1 MPQFRRRPAAGRTA
15 AGERGLR
22 RIDPQRD
29 GSELAYRR
37 RYLTGGRFNLG
48 RDAGRVVLR
57 HEHVDQFQQAV
68 VREARA
74 SRRSSRSC
82 RSTSLGGAA
91 TSTSAILRRC
101 CATSTSGPGDGCAQ
115 SPGSSGN
122 AGLLG
127 SPSCDAAASAG
138 IWRRKPLVARMAL
151 VAQQQPRA
159 YYRSP
164 ERLPRLARPNFPRGE
179 QGRLTHRTAV
189 YGPVCTV
196 VWEGEAVRPTP
207 IPIVRSLK
215 RTRSQNRALTIS
227 DAISTSIPNAKS
239 PAIVIS
245 TLVMNSR
252 RYSGPITACA
262 ARRPEAG
269 TALTEESDALIKR
282 FNRSGD
288 KTMVVPSEYLEVVVT
303 GQ

>member
-1 MPQFRRRPAAGRTA
+1 MRFEAG
-15 AGERGLR
+15 AG
-22 RIDPQRD
+22 
-29 GSELAYRR
+29 
-37 RYLTGGRFNLG
+37 T
-48 RDAGRVVLR
+48 DASY
-57 HEHVDQFQQAV
+57 
-68 VREARA
+68 ARQGA

-91 TSTSAILRRC
+91 TSTSARLRRC
-101 CATSTSGPGDGCAQ
+101 CATSTSGPGDGCVP

-151 VAQQQPRA
+151 AAQQQPRA

-207 IPIVRSLK
+207 YPDWGRSDS
-215 RTRSQNRALTIS
+215 TRAAR
-227 DAISTSIPNAKS
+227 P
-239 PAIVIS
+239 
-245 TLVMNSR
+245 R
-252 RYSGPITACA
+252 
-262 ARRPEAG
+262 ARRPVPEGHVASRHRL
-269 TALTEESDALIKR
+269 ALTERTDAPDHFVHRCCRHSEILACVAAWAVSETQARVAEAATVQVDTFEMMK
-282 FNRSGD
+282 NREAD
-288 KTMVVPSEYLEVVVT
+288 AFRAL
-303 GQ
+303 